1 MRDAPS
7 NTKVLLL
14 AICALLSCFSVSAN
28 AQSSTAI
35 VGRDSVTV
43 VPGPDYAAGSFHR
56 TLLGDNYRDVWTSSI
71 KVPVLD
77 LKRFAGGLTPTKVG
91 GGQQT
96 MSLRFVAPDSS
107 EWVFRS
113 VHKGS
118 NVLSKEFKHTVA
130 SYVVENYGS
139 ASHPTGNLPSAVFLR
154 AAGLLHPT
162 PRLAIMPDDP
172 ALGEFRKE
180 FTGMLGTIEEYPS
193 VPKQGVAFADAK
205 EIIDA
210 EDLLKKIDK
219 DPKDRIDDR
228 AFLTAVLMDLFLGDN
243 DRHPDQWKWAQLG
256 GDKSD
261 WEPIARDR
269 DHVFV
274 SYGGMIGSLARLVM
288 PSLVSFD
295 GHYSSPTAVLA
306 NALDFDRRMLSGLN
320 RAVWDSVALSLTN
333 TLSDAVI
340 DKAIAALPP
349 QYAPTSLRISA
360 SLRERRNALREEAA
374 DYYQTLSTVVDVQG
388 TDADDKADIK
398 RNVDGSVDVKLSSD
412 KGDTYFSRR
421 FLPGE
426 TKEIRVY
433 LHDGDDKAT
442 VTGSAPGSIH
452 TRVIGGNGKN
462 TLVDRSSV
470 GGDRHPTHF
479 LDEGPTDGVYYAVD
493 SVAAKLNVD
502 DEMNHRYNRR
512 PWLVAYDTLIPPQRD
527 YGSSVKPTGKINTGR
542 GLGFVPRIGFSR
554 YTYGFRDVPYSSL
567 LKADLGYSTKHR
579 GFAANFLAD
588 KRLESTQVHV
598 PVSAQLTQ
606 IEIVQFRGFGNDVP
620 DSKDEFYDVRQFQR
634 NFRPAIGFS
643 PNPVSDISIGPI
655 VRYTTTDSV
664 RNRFISQTNPYGTG
678 SFGQAGMQLK
688 AHYETRSK
696 PDTLK
701 PRGVLDFAGSGY
713 PSLWDAKSAYG
724 SVDGFAAA
732 FMTLPIPKKPVI
744 ALRAGGKKLFGDF
757 PYFDA
762 AFLGGSR
769 SIRAIDHQQ
778 YAGDASVYGNAELR
792 VPVAKFPLILPL
804 DVGLIGFA
812 DAGRVYVNGDSP
824 GGWHSSAGAGVWIGL
839 LNPGTNFNILAT
851 NNKDRR
857 ITTSIG
863 FAY

>member
-1 MRDAPS
+1 MRNVPS
-7 NTKVLLL
+7 NTTILLSTICVLLSGSPV
-14 AICALLSCFSVSAN
+14 IAN
-28 AQSSTAI
+28 AQKSTATI
-35 VGRDSVTV
+35 GTDSVMV
-43 VPGPDYAAGSFHR
+43 AAGSDYAAGGFHR
-56 TLLGDNYRDVWTSSI
+56 MLLGDNYRDVWTSSI

-77 LKRFAGGLTPTKVG
+77 LKRFAGGLTPINLG

-96 MSLRFVAPDSS
+96 RSLRFVAPDSS

-118 NVLSKEFKHTVA
+118 NVLSKEFNHTVA
-130 SYVVENYGS
+130 SYIVENYGS
-139 ASHPTGNLPSAVFLR
+139 ASHPTGNLPAAVLLQ
-154 AAGLLHPT
+154 AVDLLHPT

-172 ALGEFRKE
+172 SLEKYRKE
-180 FTGMLGTIEEYPS
+180 FAGMLGTIEEYPS

-205 EIIDA
+205 DIIDA
-210 EDLLKKIDK
+210 EDLLKKINK
-219 DPKDRIDDR
+219 NPKDRIDDR
-228 AFLTAVLMDLFLGDN
+228 AFLTAVIMDLFLGDN
-243 DRHPDQWKWAQLG
+243 DRHPDQWKWALG
-256 GDKSD
+256 GKKSD

-274 SYGGMIGSLARLVM
+274 SYGGLIGSLARLAV
-288 PSLVSFD
+288 PSLVSFS
-295 GHYSSPTAVLA
+295 GHYPEPTALLA
-306 NALDFDRRMLSGLN
+306 NAVDFDRRMLAGLN
-320 RAVWDSVALSLTN
+320 RAVWDSVAQSLTN
-333 TLSDAVI
+333 SLSDAVI

-360 SLRERRNALREEAA
+360 SLRERRNALREEA
-374 DYYQTLSTVVDVQG
+374 DHYYEILSTVVDVQG

-398 RNVDGSVDVKLSSD
+398 RNVDGSVDVRLSSD
-412 KGDTYFSRR
+412 KGETYFSRR

-426 TKEIRVY
+426 TKEIRIY
-433 LHDGDDKAT
+433 LHDGDDKTT

-452 TRVIGGNGKN
+452 TRVIGGNGNN
-462 TLVDRSSV
+462 TFLDRSSV

-479 LDEGPTDGVYYAVD
+479 IDEGATDGVYYAVD
-493 SVAAKLNVD
+493 SEAAKVNVD
-502 DEMNHRYNRR
+502 DELNHRYNRR

-567 LKADLGYSTKHR
+567 LKADLAYSTKHR
-579 GFAANFLAD
+579 GFASNLLAD
-588 KRLESTQVHV
+588 KRFESTQLHI
-598 PVSAQLTQ
+598 PVTAQLSQ
-606 IEIVQFRGFGNDVP
+606 IEIVQFRGFGNNVP
-620 DSKDEFYDVRQFQR
+620 DSKDTFYDVRQFQR

-664 RNRFISQTNPYGTG
+664 RNRFISQSNPYGTG
-678 SFGQAGMQLK
+678 NFGQAGMQMK
-688 AHYETRSK
+688 AHYETRYK

-701 PRGVLDFAGSGY
+701 PRGVLDFAGTGY

-724 SVDGFAAA
+724 SVGGFAAA
-732 FMTLPIPKKPVI
+732 FMTLPIAKKPVI
-744 ALRAGGKKLFGDF
+744 ALRAGGKKLFGEF

-762 AFLGGSR
+762 AFLGGSN
-769 SIRAIDHQQ
+769 SLRAIDHQQ

-792 VPVAKFPLILPL
+792 VPVVKFPLILPL

-824 GGWHSSAGAGVWIGL
+824 GGWHSAAGGGLWIGL
-839 LNPGTNFNILAT
+839 LNPGTNFNILVT

>member
-1 MRDAPS
+1 MRNVPRD
-7 NTKVLLL
+7 TTILLS
-14 AICALLSCFSVSAN
+14 AICVVLVGSSVIAN
-28 AQSSTAI
+28 AQSSTATI
-35 VGRDSVTV
+35 GTDSVMV
-43 VPGPDYAAGSFHR
+43 AAGSDYAAGGFHR
-56 TLLGDNYRDVWTSSI
+56 ELLGDNYRDVWKSSI

-77 LKRFAGGLTPTKVG
+77 LKRFAGGLTPIKLG

-96 MSLRFVAPDSS
+96 RSLRFGAPDSS

-118 NVLSKEFKHTVA
+118 NVLSKEFNHTVA
-130 SYVVENYGS
+130 SYIVENYGS
-139 ASHPTGNLPSAVFLR
+139 ASHPTGNLPAAVLMQ
-154 AAGLLHPT
+154 AADLLHPT

-172 ALGEFRKE
+172 ALGKYRKE
-180 FTGMLGTIEEYPS
+180 FAGMLGTIEEYPS

-205 EIIDA
+205 DIIDA
-210 EDLLKKIDK
+210 EDLLKKINK
-219 DPKDRIDDR
+219 NPKDRIDDR

-256 GDKSD
+256 GKKSD

-274 SYGGMIGSLARLVM
+274 SYGGVIGSLARLAM
-288 PSLVSFD
+288 PSLVSFS
-295 GHYSSPTAVLA
+295 GHYSEPTALLA
-306 NALDFDRRMLSGLN
+306 NAVDFDRRMLSGLN
-320 RAVWDSVALSLTN
+320 RAVWDSVAQSLTN

-360 SLRERRNALREEAA
+360 SLRERRNALREEA
-374 DYYQTLSTVVDVQG
+374 DHYYEILSTVVDVQG

-398 RNVDGSVDVKLSSD
+398 RNTDGSVDVRLSSD

-452 TRVIGGNGKN
+452 TRVIGGNGNN

-470 GGDRHPTHF
+470 GGDKHPTHF
-479 LDEGPTDGVYYAVD
+479 LDEGATHGVYYAVD
-493 SVAAKLNVD
+493 SEAVKINVD

-527 YGSSVKPTGKINTGR
+527 YGSSVKPTAKINTGR
-542 GLGFVPRIGFSR
+542 GLGFVPRVGFSR
-554 YTYGFRDVPYSSL
+554 FTFGFRDVPYSSL
-567 LKADLGYSTKHR
+567 LKADLAYSTKHR
-579 GFAANFLAD
+579 GFATNLLAD
-588 KRLESTQVHV
+588 KRFESTQVHV

-606 IEIVQFRGFGNDVP
+606 IEIVQFRGFGNNVP
-620 DSKDEFYDVRQFQR
+620 DSKDTFYEVRQFQR

-655 VRYTTTDSV
+655 IRYTTTDSL
-664 RNRFISQTNPYGTG
+664 RNRFISQSNPYGTG
-678 SFGQAGMQLK
+678 NFGQAGMQLK
-688 AHYETRSK
+688 AHYETRYK
-696 PDTLK
+696 PDTLR
-701 PRGVLDFAGSGY
+701 PRGVLDFAGTGY

-724 SVDGFAAA
+724 SVGGFAAG
-732 FMTLPIPKKPVI
+732 FMTLPIAKKPVI

-762 AFLGGSR
+762 AFLGGSN
-769 SIRAIDHQQ
+769 SLRAIDHQQ
-778 YAGDASVYGNAELR
+778 YAGDASMYGNAELR
-792 VPVAKFPLILPL
+792 VPVAKFPFILPL

-812 DAGRVYVNGDSP
+812 DAGRVYVDGDSP
-824 GGWHSSAGAGVWIGL
+824 GGWHSAAGGGLWIGL
-839 LNPGTNFNILAT
+839 LNPGTNFNILLT

>member
-1 MRDAPS
+1 MRNVPRD
-7 NTKVLLL
+7 TTILLS
-14 AICALLSCFSVSAN
+14 AICVVLVGSSVIAN
-28 AQSSTAI
+28 AQSSTATI
-35 VGRDSVTV
+35 GTDSVMV
-43 VPGPDYAAGSFHR
+43 AAGSDYAAGGFHR
-56 TLLGDNYRDVWTSSI
+56 ELLGDNYRDVWKSSI

-77 LKRFAGGLTPTKVG
+77 LKRFAGGLTPIKLG

-96 MSLRFVAPDSS
+96 RSLRFGAPDSS

-118 NVLSKEFKHTVA
+118 NVLSKEFNHTVA
-130 SYVVENYGS
+130 SYIVENYGS
-139 ASHPTGNLPSAVFLR
+139 ASHPTGNLPAAVLMQ
-154 AAGLLHPT
+154 AADLLHPT

-172 ALGEFRKE
+172 ALGKYRKE
-180 FTGMLGTIEEYPS
+180 FAGMLGTIEEYPS

-205 EIIDA
+205 DIIDA
-210 EDLLKKIDK
+210 EDLLKKINK
-219 DPKDRIDDR
+219 NPKDRIDDR
-228 AFLTAVLMDLFLGDN
+228 AFLIAVLMDLFLGDN

-256 GDKSD
+256 GKKSD

-274 SYGGMIGSLARLVM
+274 SYGGVIGSLARLAM
-288 PSLVSFD
+288 PSLVSFS
-295 GHYSSPTAVLA
+295 GHYSEPTALLA
-306 NALDFDRRMLSGLN
+306 NAVDFDRRMLSGLN
-320 RAVWDSVALSLTN
+320 RAVWDSVAQSLTN

-360 SLRERRNALREEAA
+360 SLRERRNALREEA
-374 DYYQTLSTVVDVQG
+374 DHYYEILSTVVDVQG

-398 RNVDGSVDVKLSSD
+398 RNTDGSVDVRLSSD

-452 TRVIGGNGKN
+452 TRVIGGNGNN

-479 LDEGPTDGVYYAVD
+479 LDEGATHGVYYAVD
-493 SVAAKLNVD
+493 SEAVKINVD

-527 YGSSVKPTGKINTGR
+527 YGSSVKPTAKINTGR
-542 GLGFVPRIGFSR
+542 GLGFVPRVGFSR
-554 YTYGFRDVPYSSL
+554 FTYGFRDVPYSSL
-567 LKADLGYSTKHR
+567 LKADLAYSTKHR
-579 GFAANFLAD
+579 GFATNLLAD
-588 KRLESTQVHV
+588 KRFESTQVHV

-606 IEIVQFRGFGNDVP
+606 IEIVQFRGFGNNVP
-620 DSKDEFYDVRQFQR
+620 DSKDTFYEVRQFQR

-655 VRYTTTDSV
+655 IRYTTTDSL
-664 RNRFISQTNPYGTG
+664 RNRFISQSNPYGTG
-678 SFGQAGMQLK
+678 NFGQAGMQLK
-688 AHYETRSK
+688 AHYETRYK
-696 PDTLK
+696 PDTLR
-701 PRGVLDFAGSGY
+701 PRGVLDFAGTGY

-724 SVDGFAAA
+724 SVGGFAAG
-732 FMTLPIPKKPVI
+732 FMTLPIAKKPVI

-762 AFLGGSR
+762 AFLGGSN
-769 SIRAIDHQQ
+769 SLRAIDHQQ
-778 YAGDASVYGNAELR
+778 YAGDASMYGNAELR
-792 VPVAKFPLILPL
+792 VPVAKFPFILPL

-812 DAGRVYVNGDSP
+812 DAGRVYVDGDSP
-824 GGWHSSAGAGVWIGL
+824 GGWHSAAGGGLWIGL
-839 LNPGTNFNILAT
+839 LNPGTNFNILLT